1 MCRTFLAAATMIVH
15 CSSLCCF
22 GQLPQ
27 SEQVKDSSEAE
38 VRHFLSELVNASL
51 KPRAKELERFYADEF
66 TATNASG
73 AVLDKAAVIAAL
85 TSGKL
90 IFKSY
95 EIDDVRV
102 RIYGNVAVVR
112 DSQRIESN
120 ASTGRFR

>member
-1 MCRTFLAAATMIVH
+1 M
-15 CSSLCCF
+15 
-22 GQLPQ
+22 
-27 SEQVKDSSEAE
+27 
-38 VRHFLSELVNASL
+38 NAQL
-51 KPRAKELERFYADEF
+51 KPRSKELERFYADEF

-95 EIDDVRV
+95 EINDVRV

-112 DSQRIESN
+112 DSERIESN
-120 ASTGRFR
+120 ASTGRFRHLRVLSKRDGRWQLLATQMTRVAEP